1 MVKPV
6 KLSNGRQWRTQKEAL
21 EHFKQMLAR
30 YTNGDKIT
38 DSADH
43 DDLFALLNRYDAVL
57 APGEE
62 TKAGAGIAYFSRERN
77 VGDGW
82 STDGFHVHRTDGT
95 SIDFSYISA
104 VKSESSSSVT
114 ASSTR

>member
-30 YTNGDKIT
+30 YANGDKIT

-43 DDLFALLNRYDAVL
+43 DDLSALLARYDAVL

-62 TKAGAGIAYFSRERN
+62 KKAGTGIAYFSRERN
-77 VGDGW
+77 VGEGW
-82 STDGFHVHRTDGT
+82 STDGFHVHRADGT

-104 VKSESSSSVT
+104 VKS
-114 ASSTR
+114 